1 MLLVFILGHTVLP
14 ICLKSSK
21 EGCVFTSAA
30 HIQKKKGVSCE
41 CGQIWLRTMSFPHT
55 FHLHAHTWWDETQDG
70 KRRSQAWTLVL
81 LLCSSVELHGT
92 WDFKFEP
99 VLPGYKVYLSSR
111 GTNHILFSI
120 SLISN
125 LLIFT
130 KMVYGLPLYPCSG
143 PINAWDEPNEQKI
156 LLS

>member
-1 MLLVFILGHTVLP
+1 MPEVVKGRLCVHF
-14 ICLKSSK
+14 SSTYSKK
-21 EGCVFTSAA
+21 EGCELWVWTDLTPY
-30 HIQKKKGVSCE
+30 HV
-41 CGQIWLRTMSFPHT
+41 LPHT

-130 KMVYGLPLYPCSG
+130 KMVYGLPLCPCSG